1 LSLVQTL
8 VILVVIAE
16 NLQVYTTDP
25 SLPNHTIYKPRNMD
39 SVSGTLPVVT
49 WGNGGCSGNGL
60 DQQNFN
66 LEIASH
72 GFVVIASGG
81 PGGQGSTTAQMMKD
95 SIDWASRTAG
105 SGSWAKMNAKKVR
118 LHRCNIY
125 SSDSG

>member
-1 LSLVQTL
+1 
-8 VILVVIAE
+8 
-16 NLQVYTTDP
+16 
-25 SLPNHTIYKPRNMD
+25 
-39 SVSGTLPVVT
+39 VVT

-95 SIDWASRTAG
+95 SIDWASRVAG
-105 SGSWAKMNAKKVR
+105 TGAWTKMNAKKVR
-118 LHRCNIY
+118 LHLYFSRPSVTY
-125 SSDSG
+125 SSNFD